1 MNMQRDGMNM
11 QARPRRKVQK
21 REPRREKLRLTF
33 HERKKIKLSL
43 KIEASKAG
51 QIGLFWI

>member
-1 MNMQRDGMNM
+1 MNMHRDGMNM

-33 HERKKIKLSL
+33 HERKKIKYSL
-43 KIEASKAG
+43 R
-51 QIGLFWI
+51 